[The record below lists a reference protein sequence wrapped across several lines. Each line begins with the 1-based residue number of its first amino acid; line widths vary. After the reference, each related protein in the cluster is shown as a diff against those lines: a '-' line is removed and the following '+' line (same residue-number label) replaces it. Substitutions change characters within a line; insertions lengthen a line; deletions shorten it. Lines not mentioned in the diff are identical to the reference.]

1 MNKVA
6 LGTAQFG
13 MDYGINNKR
22 GKIPEVE
29 VFEILNEAFNYGLD
43 ILDTAP
49 SYGDSEKVIGN
60 FIRKQKK
67 EFKIVSKL
75 PKCNLQEVK
84 KIFDSSLKRLNGNK
98 LYGYMFHSFRNYVE
112 NPRIWD
118 ILKKLKADGK
128 IEKIGFS
135 PYFPSELECLLKN
148 RIKMDIIQ
156 IPYNIFDQRF
166 SPYFSELKN
175 NGVEVHVRSV
185 FLNGIVFKNPDE
197 LSIYFVKIKEK
208 IKKFKRLSI
217 KVDIPIVA
225 LCLNFAILN
234 RFVDYVVVGVDNLEN
249 LKEIVLSSDYL
260 ADVENILTYF
270 SDFIENDEKIILP
283 FNWEKN
289 NQAIQWK

>member
-1 MNKVA
+1 MKKIA

-22 GKIPEVE
+22 GKIPKEE
-29 VFEILNEAFNYGLD
+29 VFEILNEALKSGID
-43 ILDTAP
+43 TLDTAY
-49 SYGDSEKVIGN
+49 SYGESETVIGE
-60 FIRKQKK
+60 FIKEYKK
-67 EFKIVSKL
+67 KFKIVSKL

-98 LYGYMFHSFRNYVE
+98 LYGYMFHSFQNYVE

-135 PYFPSELECLLKN
+135 LYFPYELECLLKN
-148 RIKMDIIQ
+148 RIKIDIIQ

-217 KVDIPIVA
+217 KFDIPIVA

-234 RFVDYVVVGVDNLEN
+234 RFVDYVVVGIDNLEN
-249 LKEIVLSSDYL
+249 LKEIVLSSNYL

-289 NQAIQWK
+289 DQAIQWK